1 MNGGLEAVIA
11 FSSAMRAALAVSLLL
26 PLLVSACYLSPQ
38 SGSLVQ
44 RAVAARELYREP
56 DFVIERLERE
66 GVTSLAARL
75 SFGNETYGQA
85 LGQGLIETLRKRL
98 DGGILHP
105 NLAASR
111 INAAGLAESYAR
123 MLDGYDQTNI
133 LEHDDLREIAGVV
146 EVRYFAVPILLT
158 FREATNTRFSAFG
171 LRLGKTASAS
181 ARIQLQI
188 WDGESGRIAWEGI
201 SELTLAQETMRER
214 PIRFEDTVLATW
226 LALIDEIPSAADAAV
241 SRDD

>member
-1 MNGGLEAVIA
+1 MNGGLEVLSP
-11 FSSAMRAALAVSLLL
+11 SSTTRAALILFALL
-26 PLLVSACYLSPQ
+26 PLLVSGCYLSPQ
-38 SGSLVQ
+38 SRSLVQ
-44 RAVAARELYREP
+44 RSVAARELYREP
-56 DFVIERLERE
+56 EFVIERLERE
-66 GVTSLAARL
+66 GATSLAARL

-85 LGQGLIETLRKRL
+85 LGQGLIETLRERL

-123 MLDGYDQTNI
+123 MLDSYDQTNI
-133 LEHDDLREIAGVV
+133 LDRDVLRELADAV

-158 FREATNTRFSAFG
+158 FREASNTRFSVFG
-171 LRLGKTASAS
+171 LRLGKTTSAN

-188 WDGESGRIAWEGI
+188 WDGESGRVAWEGI
-201 SELTLAQETMRER
+201 SDLTLAQETFREG

-226 LALIDEIPSAADAAV
+226 QSLIDEIPSAADAVV